1 MNNQA
6 YGGITLSYELAASD
20 AVGLW
25 FASFRP
31 RTFGDFNVSAQ
42 VKLPNF
48 TPCLAY
54 DSEIELASD
63 LHLFIDQVD
72 SGSSLLSLDDSG
84 QRLSWNWQIKPC
96 EADLYSKTF
105 LSYYSAP
112 NGRHYRALLNIA
124 GDQGEWQDSLGRRG
138 SWHGEYQ

>member
-63 LHLFIDQVD
+63 LHL
-72 SGSSLLSLDDSG
+72 
-84 QRLSWNWQIKPC
+84 
-96 EADLYSKTF
+96 
-105 LSYYSAP
+105 
-112 NGRHYRALLNIA
+112 YRALLNIA